1 MRRTRK
7 TLMIVGG
14 LLVAA
19 AGSGYVMLLRDDHRA
34 IAEAGIGDAAAPAAA
49 VPAANGDHT
58 AQGTIAPPA
67 AVAVPSPHVDD
78 AVPQRAA
85 VPPPA
90 AAPARTN
97 AAPPSA
103 AVVPVIAGQAPPAKP
118 TAPPPTVH
126 VVTVEPED
134 STPAKAKPA
143 PAIQAPVQA
152 AQPPQAARPT
162 QPAQAAQPVQSTPPV
177 QAAQASRSSQPA
189 YQPAQRAER
198 KRDGLERH
206 AAAPSGTKSETPET
220 AALVHESAKLDP
232 SLPPPQ
238 YVATPSVDRARP
250 SAGGNAVAA
259 AMTEQLVRQS
269 SSFKAPAS
277 ASTAPAAAQ

>member
-97 AAPPSA
+97 AAPPST

-162 QPAQAAQPVQSTPPV
+162 QPAQAAQPVQSAPPPV
-177 QAAQASRSSQPA
+177 QAAQASRPSQPA
-189 YQPAQRAER
+189 QPSQRAER

-277 ASTAPAAAQ
+277 ASAAPAAAQ